1 MEEEKLYTIKEFSA
15 LTDVSTDTL
24 RYYDKIG
31 LFSPSRRD
39 EKNGYR
45 YYTLNEF
52 ERIGEIQTLQQLGL
66 SLDEIKTFM
75 SDKTFL
81 SSYKLLK
88 RQYEHICGKID
99 ELKLLKSYLGEK
111 LAHIDNIISGQ
122 LSENI
127 SVRYFPARTGYCSD
141 RNCHDY
147 SQIKSES
154 ARIIE
159 KYDKNLF
166 ISSSYALYI
175 PENELHSGEY
185 RNNYYCV
192 ILDITKDKNTKFR
205 KIEFPAGE
213 YVICRYAGTSFDR
226 NKTIEKLLDYISDN
240 GYEVCG
246 DALQLCVI
254 DENLTN
260 IDSEKIN
267 EIQIAVRRAEKS
279 DI

>member
-147 SQIKSES
+147 SQIKAS
-154 ARIIE
+154 
-159 KYDKNLF
+159 
-166 ISSSYALYI
+166 
-175 PENELHSGEY
+175 PQG
-185 RNNYYCV
+185 
-192 ILDITKDKNTKFR
+192 
-205 KIEFPAGE
+205 
-213 YVICRYAGTSFDR
+213 
-226 NKTIEKLLDYISDN
+226 
-240 GYEVCG
+240 
-246 DALQLCVI
+246 
-254 DENLTN
+254 
-260 IDSEKIN
+260 
-267 EIQIAVRRAEKS
+267 
-279 DI
+279 

>member
-1 MEEEKLYTIKEFSA
+1 M
-15 LTDVSTDTL
+15 
-24 RYYDKIG
+24 
-31 LFSPSRRD
+31 
-39 EKNGYR
+39 
-45 YYTLNEF
+45 NEF

-88 RQYEHICGKID
+88 RQYDHICGKID

-159 KYDKNLF
+159 STIRIFLLA
-166 ISSSYALYI
+166 ALTLSIYLKT
-175 PENELHSGEY
+175 N
-185 RNNYYCV
+185 CV
-192 ILDITKDKNTKFR
+192 AASTVIIT
-205 KIEFPAGE
+205 I
-213 YVICRYAGTSFDR
+213 V
-226 NKTIEKLLDYISDN
+226 
-240 GYEVCG
+240 
-246 DALQLCVI
+246 
-254 DENLTN
+254 
-260 IDSEKIN
+260 
-267 EIQIAVRRAEKS
+267 
-279 DI
+279 